1 MHKAARPVVGAG
13 HVPGTGGLPDPVGHG
28 RRRRVGANPL
38 VLVRDQYRRQVSKT
52 PDIRMVPG
60 VVRVAGRRLRFAVS
74 DNEEAFG
81 PDGAGSPPI
90 WAVNIHGYFAGG
102 AMYWRESA
110 RLAERLG
117 WRVVNPSLP
126 GFGGSDPF
134 GWNEVTIEAMAEQVQ
149 VILERVDAGPVVLLG
164 HSMGGA
170 VAVRYA
176 HDRPGDTLGILYR
189 DGVATPAWK
198 MRRGV
203 LPTLMAPFA
212 PEAAPL
218 FDMMAAVV
226 LDTPDL
232 FIGRMYSTMRSV
244 LPDIRRNLRTM
255 GQTLPVGSM
264 LMTVDLRP
272 EVRAL
277 AAQNLPILPEWG
289 CFDRVANGATAAE
302 FSGLVR
308 VPTQWVPGG
317 HSWMLARPGGQADV
331 LVHLP
336 AGQRFMREVEDR
348 WRRMSSRQRALR
360 ALP

>member
-1 MHKAARPVVGAG
+1 MHTAAQPVGG
-13 HVPGTGGLPDPVGHG
+13 GEHVPGTGGMADPVAHG
-28 RRRRVGANPL
+28 RRRLGPNPL
-38 VLVRDQYRRQVSKT
+38 ELVRDQYRRQVSKR

-60 VVRVAGRRLRFAVS
+60 VMRVSGRRLRFAVS

-81 PDGAGSPPI
+81 PEGPGSPPI

-110 RLAERLG
+110 RVAERLG

-134 GWNEVTIEAMAEQVQ
+134 EWNEVTIEAMAEQVRL
-149 VILERVDAGPVVLLG
+149 ILERVGAGPVVLLG

-170 VAVRYA
+170 VAVSYA
-176 HDRPGDTLGILYR
+176 HDHPENTLGILYR

-198 MRRGV
+198 VRRGL
-203 LPTLMAPFA
+203 LPALMAPIS

-218 FDMMAAVV
+218 VDMMAAVV
-226 LDTPDL
+226 FDTPDL

-244 LPDIRRNLRTM
+244 LPDIRRNVATM
-255 GQTLPVGSM
+255 SRTLPVGSM

-272 EVRAL
+272 EVRRL
-277 AAQNLPILPEWG
+277 AAQNLPILPLWG
-289 CFDRVANGATAAE
+289 CFDRVATAATAAE
-302 FSGLVR
+302 FSECVR

-336 AGQRFMREVEDR
+336 AGRHFMGEVEDR
-348 WRRMSSRQRALR
+348 WRRMSSRQRSLR
-360 ALP
+360 AMP